1 MPGES
6 RCSQSFR
13 CKHLRKTVQNI
24 SGRVWG
30 SIVSDTAIKDQQIPR
45 PRLPADCQVNQAV
58 TTLNGSWLGDS
69 QIQACMRLAVGLRV
83 HSARAHGARVGICHV
98 TKLTLLEG
106 HGNDHDAWPDKA
118 RMVGPTSCLPWI
130 PLWTGLRSPFS
141 SKKEKD
147 NSSSPDV
154 DDVQSYLIPIFLSML
169 TQNSGT
175 SVPSS
180 HSERQ

>member
-1 MPGES
+1 MLGPSLPGES

-106 HGNDHDAWPDKA
+106 HGNDHDAWP
-118 RMVGPTSCLPWI
+118 R
-130 PLWTGLRSPFS
+130 
-141 SKKEKD
+141 
-147 NSSSPDV
+147 
-154 DDVQSYLIPIFLSML
+154 QSTNGWSNLMFAMD
-169 TQNSGT
+169 
-175 SVPSS
+175 PSLDRPKVS
-180 HSERQ
+180 LFKQEREG